1 MLLPLW
7 PEHILCAAKLR
18 RMRTESFVREPRTDT
33 QKKIF
38 LGIRRMPMNFA
49 ISRESII
56 ISLFATETVYIYTC
70 NGVSIINTESDFCLL
85 FPHLS
90 HLSLRVV
97 LDSVA
102 AVIRRNMT
110 STLAPEC
117 VEKKKIFLNFS
128 ALFLCSTLAK
138 KQSFE
143 YSRAPCY
150 TCNDDHLSRAASH
163 WIQFVCFT
171 FRASSEN

>member
-1 MLLPLW
+1 
-7 PEHILCAAKLR
+7 
-18 RMRTESFVREPRTDT
+18 
-33 QKKIF
+33 
-38 LGIRRMPMNFA
+38 MNFA

-70 NGVSIINTESDFCLL
+70 NGVSIINTENDFCLL

-90 HLSLRVV
+90 HLSLRIV

-117 VEKKKIFLNFS
+117 VEKKKSFSIFRRCFCVLRLRKSNHLNILEHRETHATTTICRELRVIGS
-128 ALFLCSTLAK
+128 NLFVLHLGHLQKIEENCVCQTCIDPRCGKRECPTLAYPS
-138 KQSFE
+138 KQ
-143 YSRAPCY
+143 A
-150 TCNDDHLSRAASH
+150 NDSNELIFKS
-163 WIQFVCFT
+163 
-171 FRASSEN
+171 N